1 MLTQHDIL
9 LRTFPNKPIPPYIE
23 RGEGIYL
30 YTKDG
35 RKLLDTTGG
44 FTAHAILGWSNKK
57 IIEAMKKQL
66 DKITHID
73 YKVYSDE
80 NRDKLA
86 ELLLSRAEHSL
97 NRVYFA
103 GNSGGE
109 ACEAAMKLSYQYHYD
124 LGKREKTWF
133 ISRYQSYHGS
143 STDALAVGDRSN
155 LDFYKPLLPKN
166 RAKISEHNQYRH
178 KMKDESL
185 DDYAKRCAK
194 ELEDKILEIGPEKV
208 CAFIGETM
216 MGGLIGDV
224 PPAPNYWK
232 NIRRV
237 CDKYDVH
244 LILDEVWCGTG
255 TSGKVY
261 CCDWDGVTPDFLFI
275 GKTLAAGYA
284 PLSIVLTN
292 DKVEKVFKE
301 GQGRIQHST
310 THQGHSLS
318 VAAALE
324 AQSIIHTNEML
335 NHVCKMGEFLR
346 NTLSSELG
354 SHPFFANV
362 RGRGLRNSIEY
373 NCPNQH
379 DFGMK
384 LAQVMEE
391 EHKILISG
399 KWHRV
404 CFSPALNIKQEELDL
419 VLDRFIKTFKKI
431 ANSWPTS

>member
-1 MLTQHDIL
+1 MSDKL
-9 LRTFPNKPIPPYIE
+9 LRTFPNEPIPPYIG
-23 RGEGIYL
+23 RGEGLYL

-44 FTAHAILGWSNKK
+44 FTSHAILGWSNKR

-66 DKITHID
+66 KKITHID
-73 YKVYSDE
+73 YKAYSDE
-80 NRDKLA
+80 NRDRLA
-86 ELLLSRAEHSL
+86 DLLLSRAEHNL

-109 ACEAAMKLSYQYHYD
+109 ACEAAMKLSYQCHYD
-124 LGKREKTWF
+124 LGKRQKSWF

-143 STDALAVGDRSN
+143 STDALAVGDRPN

-178 KMKDESL
+178 KMEDESL

-194 ELEDKILEIGPEKV
+194 ELEEKILQIGPEKV
-208 CAFIGETM
+208 CAFIGETIT
-216 MGGLIGDV
+216 GGLIGNV

-232 NIRRV
+232 YVREI

-244 LILDEVWCGTG
+244 LILDEVFCGTG
-255 TSGKVY
+255 TSGKIY
-261 CCDWDGVTPDFLFI
+261 CCDWDGVTPDFLFM
-275 GKTLAAGYA
+275 GKTLTGGYV

-292 DKVEKVFKE
+292 DKVEGVFKD

-310 THQGHSLS
+310 THQGHSLA

-324 AQSIIHTNEML
+324 AQRIIHTDEML
-335 NHVCKMGEFLR
+335 NQVCKMGEFLR
-346 NTLSSELG
+346 NTLRRELD
-354 SHPFFANV
+354 SQPFFANV
-362 RGRGLRNSIEY
+362 RGRGLRNSLEY
-373 NCPNQH
+373 RCPKQKE
-379 DFGMK
+379 FGLK
-384 LAQVMEE
+384 LTQVMQE
-391 EHKILISG
+391 EHKILIDG

-404 CFSPALNIKQEELDL
+404 CFSPPLNIKQEELDL
-419 VLDRFIKTFKKI
+419 VLDCFIKTFKKV
-431 ANSWPTS
+431 ANSWPAN